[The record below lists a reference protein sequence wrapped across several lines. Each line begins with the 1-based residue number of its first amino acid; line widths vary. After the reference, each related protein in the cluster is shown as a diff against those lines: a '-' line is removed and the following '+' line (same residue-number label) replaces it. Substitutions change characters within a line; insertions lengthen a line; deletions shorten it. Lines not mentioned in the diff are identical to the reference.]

1 MNVNLSK
8 YKLNEYISASS
19 TNSVFNTETYCE
31 DFNRRATEF
40 VSELI
45 DLCKKHGVSVHVVD
59 GEDMLSLEPLLPSSY
74 DIVVE
79 TYADPYV
86 IYHDFSDNIVRVEK
100 EFFDYYTCSYGEE
113 DLLGEALLAVCTPPH
128 EVYESLR
135 EYESMFK
142 LYMDAV
148 RQFSVALF
156 KIAYAGDVDPNMY
169 EGSMVN
175 SAYTTERL
183 LGEVAFVLMGAD
195 IDISDIKRDLVR
207 GDALYMLLNNGICA
221 SDLDALGEELVSF
234 YRAFVSFQQRI
245 ARFLGAD

>member
-1 MNVNLSK
+1 MDLAK
-8 YKLNEYISASS
+8 YKLNEYRAASP
-19 TNSVFNTETYCE
+19 TNSIFNAETYCE

-45 DLCKKHGVSVHVVD
+45 TLCKKHGMSVHVVD
-59 GEDMLSLEPLLPSSY
+59 GEDMLSVEPLLPSSD

-86 IYHDFSDNIVRVEK
+86 IYRDFSDNIVRIEK
-100 EFFDYYTCSYGEE
+100 EFFDSYTCSYGED

-128 EVYESLR
+128 ETYESLR

-156 KIAYAGDVDPNMY
+156 KVAYEGDVDSNMY
-169 EGSMVN
+169 EGSIV
-175 SAYTTERL
+175 SSTYTTERL
-183 LGEVAFVLMGAD
+183 LGEVAFVLMGED
-195 IDISDIKRDLVR
+195 IDISDIRHELVR

-221 SDLDALGEELVSF
+221 SDLKALGEELVSF
-234 YRAFVSFQQRI
+234 YRALVSFQQRI